1 MEYKD
6 AAAILN
12 CNSGVFDIITPH
24 GKELKRLFLSEQGN
38 ICEFAKRSKTKG
50 FQLGRHIIEGWIAL
64 KKVESSKTDI
74 VAKFKRYA
82 SRATFPSAFV
92 RKCHEAD
99 PAKSCYENRI
109 TTGTRIDGE
118 IISLKAI
125 ERYAPYAVQE
135 FRKALKERRDYNSH
149 RFDFRGYDGSLWLK
163 VVEKDDGDYKAGD
176 IVAGFSKEYRGC
188 CNGYYYSL
196 IDDEHFIGTD
206 ID

>member
-24 GKELKRLFLSEQGN
+24 GKERKRLFLSEQGN

-125 ERYAPYAVQE
+125 ERYAPMRCRSSEKHSKKDAIIIHIGLTSGDMTA
-135 FRKALKERRDYNSH
+135 RCGLKSWKRMTAITRQVT
-149 RFDFRGYDGSLWLK
+149 LWQASARNT
-163 VVEKDDGDYKAGD
+163 GDA
-176 IVAGFSKEYRGC
+176 A
-188 CNGYYYSL
+188 
-196 IDDEHFIGTD
+196 TD
-206 ID
+206 TTIR